1 MTKKGTVMEWCISR
15 LQKNR
20 IESNPLMTSR
30 DNSFIHTTRIKNN
43 YTKYRRRFPA
53 QVTCQLVHLHIKMYI
68 YITDEKYLNRQ
79 IVP

>member
-1 MTKKGTVMEWCISR
+1 MT
-15 LQKNR
+15 
-20 IESNPLMTSR
+20 PR

-43 YTKYRRRFPA
+43 YTKYQRRFPA
-53 QVTCQLVHLHIKMYI
+53 QVTRQLVHLHIKMYI